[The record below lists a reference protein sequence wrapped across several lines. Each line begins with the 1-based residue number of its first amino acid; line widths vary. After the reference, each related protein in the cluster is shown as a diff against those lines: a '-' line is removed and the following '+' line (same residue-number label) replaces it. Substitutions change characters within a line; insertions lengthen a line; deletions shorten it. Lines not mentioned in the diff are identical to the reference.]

1 MSESTNNANVDV
13 SANNN
18 NNNNNN
24 TIDESN
30 SGNNSSS
37 GSGGGGGQQS
47 VVDLME
53 FAEALR
59 TFPSNIL
66 KTVLE
71 IYHKR
76 GMDVIV

>member
-37 GSGGGGGQQS
+37 GSGQQS

>member
-1 MSESTNNANVDV
+1 MSEPTNNSASVDV
-13 SANNN
+13 SANNNN

-30 SGNNSSS
+30 SGNNSS
-37 GSGGGGGQQS
+37 GSGGGGQQS

-76 GMDVIV
+76 GMDVIA

>member
-1 MSESTNNANVDV
+1 MSEPTNNANVDV

-18 NNNNNN
+18 NNNNNH

-30 SGNNSSS
+30 SGNNSSCS
-37 GSGGGGGQQS
+37 GGGQQS

-76 GMDVIV
+76 GMDDHSC